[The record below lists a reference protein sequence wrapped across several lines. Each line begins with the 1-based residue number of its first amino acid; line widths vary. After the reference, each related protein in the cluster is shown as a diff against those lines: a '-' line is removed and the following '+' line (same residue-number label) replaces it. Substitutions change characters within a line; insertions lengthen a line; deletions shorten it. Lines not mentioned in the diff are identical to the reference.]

1 MEMDEQRA
9 GERSRVETRKWGRS
23 HSRRAAAAV
32 FPQAGREG
40 KGHTGCAREGTTADA
55 IICSRLIKWDPL
67 SNQLS
72 PLRTVGQVLTALDVQ
87 DQLQKLQDFWAG
99 GALPLLAAPPRA
111 PNRQRCHKSAGRE
124 LTFA

>member
-32 FPQAGREG
+32 FPQDGREG

-87 DQLQKLQDFWAG
+87 DQLQKLQDFG
-99 GALPLLAAPPRA
+99 RA
-111 PNRQRCHKSAGRE
+111 ERCHCWLPPQELLIASAAKSAGRE